1 MRFQVPPKTFRLDGG
16 GAEIA
21 RPDKTA
27 PDQTARLNNGDHE
40 QSSPLRII
48 AMRVSVMEGECPVC
62 RSEITIVVRI
72 FS

>member
-1 MRFQVPPKTFRLDGG
+1 MARLRETVTPLMRSFSLNVRQRCVFKSRLKRSDSTG

-40 QSSPLRII
+40 QSNMHL
-48 AMRVSVMEGECPVC
+48 CC
-62 RSEITIVVRI
+62 
-72 FS
+72 